1 MRLGNLP
8 FGCRCRLRVHSFDDK
23 PLLRLNVVEVRV
35 FFVRC
40 AIINL
45 FLLGKVVDSEH
56 EVALFIFVV
65 VFLVIIVAAIIIIII
80 IIIIIVIGCLLESLG
95 PLRHLRLGR
104 LPTVLL
110 LEHLDQLSKHVIR
123 LSAEFTVRLCR
134 LAQGL
139 GPLLHILLSGI
150 SAVLFL
156 EHIHQLAQ
164 HVCRLTVVRV

>member
-8 FGCRCRLRVHSFDDK
+8 LGCRCRLRVHSFDDK

-65 VFLVIIVAAIIIIII
+65 VFLVIIIADII

-110 LEHLDQLSKHVIR
+110 LEHLDQLSKNVIR
-123 LSAEFTVRLCR
+123 LSA
-134 LAQGL
+134 
-139 GPLLHILLSGI
+139 
-150 SAVLFL
+150 
-156 EHIHQLAQ
+156 
-164 HVCRLTVVRV
+164 